1 MVAALGIAAI
11 LLACTGIIS
20 AYVELNGTRELD
32 AVLADAPPIRAE
44 APQRAPLQS
53 AEHDESR
60 DAAVA
65 SGRWAAGFSL

>member
-1 MVAALGIAAI
+1 MVAGLGVAAI
-11 LLACTGIIS
+11 FLACAGIIS

-44 APQRAPLQS
+44 GPRGAPLQS
-53 AEHDESR
+53 AKNEESR